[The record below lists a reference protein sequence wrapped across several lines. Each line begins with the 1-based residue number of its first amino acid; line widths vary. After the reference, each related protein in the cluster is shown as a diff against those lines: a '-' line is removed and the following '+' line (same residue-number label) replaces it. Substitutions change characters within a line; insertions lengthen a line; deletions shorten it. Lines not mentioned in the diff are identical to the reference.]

1 MYFVDGLILTQG
13 RLFQLKA
20 MYFGDILLLINMT
33 VCSVIASFVLKL
45 DAYVLQVI
53 WTLTPTFV
61 TLSCMYF
68 ILCFGERSIDLEQ
81 MI

>member
-53 WTLTPTFV
+53 
-61 TLSCMYF
+61 
-68 ILCFGERSIDLEQ
+68 
-81 MI
+81 